1 MDEKK
6 ISKAAVKLGEGIGK
20 SKIWKD
26 FRKAR
31 ESFKNDQEVQELLH
45 ALREK
50 EKIQSEKLEHGVPI
64 EVEEK
69 HEIKE
74 IEEKLSGNAIFL
86 EFVACENRYLALMG
100 NIDRAI
106 KEGADTAEK
115 GPKEEGDTGDDAD

>member
-86 EFVACENRYLALMG
+86 EFVACENRYLALMA

-115 GPKEEGDTGDDAD
+115 GSKEEDDKGDDAR